1 MADFIVFRKSGE
13 AEDGTPSRAG
23 PGGRIVRDLKADEV
37 EAAVARIPGVA
48 VGDTLVVFRWDTSV
62 ELDAEGPPQLIR
74 TRG

>member
-13 AEDGTPSRAG
+13 AEDGTPVLTG
-23 PGGRIVRDLKADEV
+23 PIGPIIRDLKADDV
-37 EAAVARIPGVA
+37 EGAVGRIPGVA
-48 VGDTLVVFRWDTSV
+48 VGDQLVVFRWDMSV